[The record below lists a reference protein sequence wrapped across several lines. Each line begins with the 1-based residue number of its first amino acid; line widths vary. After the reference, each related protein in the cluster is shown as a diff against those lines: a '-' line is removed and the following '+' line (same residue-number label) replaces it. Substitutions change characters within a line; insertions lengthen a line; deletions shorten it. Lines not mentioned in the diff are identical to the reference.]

1 MLVRITLVGMVSL
14 MLFSCQESNCHRS
27 QLNPILGKNDYNTAA
42 YQLELYRL
50 IKESSEVDYYFEMR
64 EEFFGQNYIVV
75 SAYGDAFCGKLC
87 LLIAE
92 EDMEHIKLSP
102 TEDASGA
109 QLIGLRY
116 AKKETDYGATFVY
129 QDLEYVVY

>member
-1 MLVRITLVGMVSL
+1 MLLRITFVGMVVLLLS
-14 MLFSCQESNCHRS
+14 SCQESNCHRS
-27 QLNPILGKNDYNTAA
+27 QQNPILGKNEYNSAA

-50 IKESSEVDYYFEMR
+50 IKESPEVDYYFEMR

-87 LLIAE
+87 LLIAADE
-92 EDMEHIKLSP
+92 MERIKLSSNK
-102 TEDASGA
+102 EASGA

-116 AKKETDYGATFVY
+116 AKKETDYGATLVY

>member
-1 MLVRITLVGMVSL
+1 MNLRITFVGMVIL
-14 MLFSCQESNCHRS
+14 LLLSCQESNCHRS
-27 QLNPILGKNDYNTAA
+27 QGNPILGKNEYNSAA

-50 IKESSEVDYYFEMR
+50 IKESPSVDYYFEMR
-64 EEFFGQNYIVV
+64 EEFFGQQYIVV

-92 EDMEHIKLSP
+92 EDMKRIKFS
-102 TEDASGA
+102 DSKKASGA

-116 AKKETDYGATFVY
+116 AKQETDYGATLVY
-129 QDLEYVVY
+129 QDVAYVVY

>member
-1 MLVRITLVGMVSL
+1 MVSRITFMGLVSL
-14 MLFSCQESNCHRS
+14 LIFSCQESNCHRS
-27 QLNPILGKNDYNTAA
+27 QRNPILGKNEYNSAQ

-50 IKESSEVDYYFEMR
+50 ITESPEVDYYFEMQ
-64 EEFFGQNYIVV
+64 EEFFGQQYIVV

-87 LLIAE
+87 LLIAKK
-92 EDMEHIKLSP
+92 DMELIKLSNSKV
-102 TEDASGA
+102 AVGA

-116 AKKETDYGATFVY
+116 AKKETDYGATLVY

>member
-1 MLVRITLVGMVSL
+1 MLERITLVGMVSL

-50 IKESSEVDYYFEMR
+50 IKESTEVDYYFEMR

-102 TEDASGA
+102 TKDVSGA

-116 AKKETDYGATFVY
+116 TKKETDYGATFVY
-129 QDLEYVVY
+129 QDLEYVVH

>member
-1 MLVRITLVGMVSL
+1 MLSRITFVGMVVL
-14 MLFSCQESNCHRS
+14 LLFSCQESNCHRS
-27 QLNPILGKNDYNTAA
+27 QLNPILGKNQYNSAA
-42 YQLELYRL
+42 YQAELYRL
-50 IKESSEVDYYFEMR
+50 IKESPRVDYYFEMR

-92 EDMEHIKLSP
+92 EDMARIKLAS
-102 TEDASGA
+102 TKEASGA

-116 AKKETDYGATFVY
+116 AKKDTDYGATLVY
-129 QDLEYVVY
+129 QDLEYIVY